1 MKYIILIV
9 IFIAGLI
16 IIHLMGKIKE
26 LENETQFLAR
36 LLFENEL
43 EEEAHFY
50 ELKEDE
56 EGTITDKSGRR
67 FKMIKVKVDNKK

>member
-43 EEEAHFY
+43 EEEQHFY